1 MSDIR
6 DLSEPKLRAVTSRAA
21 VAALYVQDLI
31 AQRGLAPGAF
41 VASKSDLQAATGV
54 ARSTVG
60 EALKILQERRI
71 VSVKPGPRGGVFVA
85 DPEADYTVKR
95 LFRVSGRTADAMAV
109 RDQLETMVIRE
120 AVLWRTDDD
129 VAELRE
135 LIRLTRERVEDQM
148 QTLALIWRLH
158 RRIGEITPN
167 VFLRETYVDL
177 IDYLREHTAPAQTP
191 QVASREDL
199 EARRVKAH
207 EVLVDVIERGDPD
220 GVDAALEV
228 HNSFERSPRD

>member
-1 MSDIR
+1 MSEIR
-6 DLSEPKLRAVTSRAA
+6 DADEPKLRHVTSRAA

-41 VASKSDLQAATGV
+41 VASKSDLQTATGV

-60 EALKILQERRI
+60 EALKILQERR
-71 VSVKPGPRGGVFVA
+71 VVTVKPGPRGGVFVA

-95 LFRVSGRTADAMAV
+95 LFRVSGKTADAMAV
-109 RDQLETMVIRE
+109 RDQLEPMIIRE

-129 VAELRE
+129 VAELRD
-135 LIRLTRERVEDQM
+135 LIRQTRERVEDQM
-148 QTLALIWRLH
+148 GTLALIWRLH

-167 VFLRETYVDL
+167 VFLRATYVDL

-191 QVASREDL
+191 QVATREDL

-207 EVLVDVIERGDPD
+207 EALVDVIELGDPD
-220 GVDAALEV
+220 AIEAAVAV
-228 HNSFERSPRD
+228 HDSFERSPRG